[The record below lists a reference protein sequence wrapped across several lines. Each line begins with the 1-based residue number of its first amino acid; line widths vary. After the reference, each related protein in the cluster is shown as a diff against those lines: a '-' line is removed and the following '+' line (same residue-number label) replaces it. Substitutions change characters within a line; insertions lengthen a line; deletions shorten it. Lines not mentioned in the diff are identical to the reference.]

1 MVQFAEAF
9 GYRAVMALLAAIFVA
24 TALCFLVFELSV
36 AAWGGGRERHGG
48 GGYAALDGQEGGPK
62 P

>member
-1 MVQFAEAF
+1 MQFAEAF

-36 AAWGGGRERHGG
+36 GARGGGGRERHGG